1 MISSNEIEKIEL
13 NPFFTKKLK
22 KKRKTM
28 TVGWAQ
34 LLVLVIVG
42 MVLFGNL
49 PKIVRDLGKSAE
61 EASDSVNRIKNKLAE
76 KESSSKEGK

>member
-1 MISSNEIEKIEL
+1 
-13 NPFFTKKLK
+13 
-22 KKRKTM
+22 M